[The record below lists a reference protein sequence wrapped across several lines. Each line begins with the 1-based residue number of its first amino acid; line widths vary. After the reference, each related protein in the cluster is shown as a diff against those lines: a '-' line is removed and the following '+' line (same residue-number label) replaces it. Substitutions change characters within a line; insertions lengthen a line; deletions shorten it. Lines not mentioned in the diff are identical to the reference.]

1 MIKLFLYP
9 KQSGYFF
16 PKTEIRRVAFSLL
29 LLLLVS
35 GQSRATNYYFSASGD
50 DLKNNGL
57 SVASPWKSLEKL
69 NLVMLHLQ
77 PGDSILFRRGDV
89 FDGEIRITKSGANQ
103 SVIYFGAYGNGK
115 KPVLNGTTKILAWE
129 KAGLNKWET
138 TCKANIEELT
148 NLFIN
153 GARQPLGRW
162 PNVTAPNR
170 GYLLVKWSSGRNKLI
185 SESIPDGSK
194 WHGAELVVR
203 NQRWVLD
210 RVPILATSGDTLTI
224 EPTSYNISTEFGFFV
239 CNHPSTLD
247 KNGEWC
253 FNKGTKRLTLY
264 SETNPSLFVIEAS
277 TIESLI
283 SIENQKFIVIENL
296 VLRGASS
303 IALTAMNARNITVR
317 NTEVVHSGANGVHFK
332 SCKNSVF
339 EYNKVTD
346 TNNQGFIF
354 QDCRGAVI
362 RRNEIINNGL
372 IAGMGANGANSYN
385 AMVVEGSS
393 NLIEYNKIDSVGY
406 IPLRFEGDSVTM
418 RYNLISNYCM
428 VKDDGGGI
436 YTWGFREGSP
446 FVERKIIGN
455 IVRNAIGAGHG
466 TNDSLRVSSEGIY
479 IDDRSPNVEIVGN
492 TVYKCGNIGIF
503 IHNANHVL
511 VRDNLVFDNG
521 TQLQMLSAGMP
532 EFTIRGCVI
541 KNNTFVSRTSAQK
554 IAAFLTD
561 EPMESIKLM
570 GLIDS
575 NYYCRPA
582 DPEMIMHCSYKLAG
596 NEINKTYS
604 LNEWKEQYG
613 YDQNSLPESVRFQYK
628 VNSLGEPRKIT
639 YGFYHEGKD
648 IWYDEKSTGEGERIK
663 AIIDLTGEL
672 DDHQKGMNKY
682 LILATNIDFK
692 QGEERKYLLR
702 FDTRSENSGEIIKAN
717 FKTKD
722 NQIVC
727 SKEFRLKQD
736 FQTNELLYVPAFAN
750 TPFERVNFE
759 FSDLQSPVW
768 IKNISFQE
776 ADVILPNPE
785 DHFLFF
791 VNDSENSRSFPVAK
805 GFIDVSGKVSRSSVM
820 LEPYSS
826 AIFFKK

>member
-1 MIKLFLYP
+1 MIKRFLYP
-9 KQSGYFF
+9 KQSDYSFS
-16 PKTEIRRVAFSLL
+16 KTETHWVAFFLL

-35 GQSRATNYYFSASGD
+35 GQSWGTNYYFSASGD
-50 DLKNNGL
+50 DLKNIGL
-57 SVASPWKSLEKL
+57 SVASPWRSLEKL
-69 NLVMLHLQ
+69 NLVMLQLQ
-77 PGDSILFRRGDV
+77 PGDSVLFRRGDV
-89 FDGEIRITKSGANQ
+89 FDGEIRITRSGTNQ
-103 SVIYFGAYGNGK
+103 SAIYFGAYGNGA
-115 KPVLNGTTKILAWE
+115 KPVLSGTTKISGWK

-138 TCKANIEELT
+138 TCNASVEELT
-148 NLFIN
+148 NLFVN
-153 GARQPLGRW
+153 GDQQPQGRW
-162 PNVTAPNR
+162 PNVSAPNR
-170 GYLLVKWSSGRNKLI
+170 GYLLVKWSSERNKL
-185 SESIPDGSK
+185 SSQSIPDASR
-194 WHGAELVVR
+194 WQGAELVIR

-210 RVPILATSGDTLTI
+210 RVPVLETSGDTLTV
-224 EPTSYNISTEFGFFV
+224 EPISYNISSEYGFFI
-239 CNHPSTLD
+239 CNHPETLD

-253 FNKGTKRLTLY
+253 FNKKTKKLTLY
-264 SETNPSLFVIEAS
+264 SEVNPSLSVIEAS

-283 SIENQKFIVIENL
+283 SFENQDFIVIENL
-296 VLRGASS
+296 VLRGASA
-303 IALTAMNARNITVR
+303 IALTAMNAKNITIR
-317 NTEVVHSGANGVHFK
+317 NTEIIYSGANGVHFK
-332 SCKNSVF
+332 SCKNPVF
-339 EYNKVTD
+339 EYNKVTE

-354 QDCRGAVI
+354 QDCHGSVI
-362 RRNEIINNGL
+362 RRNEIKNNGL

-436 YTWGFREGSP
+436 YTWGTRDGSP

-532 EFTIRGCVI
+532 DFTIRGCVI
-541 KNNTFVSRTSAQK
+541 KNNIFVSRTSAQK
-554 IAAFLTD
+554 IATFLTD

-582 DPEMIMHCSYKLAG
+582 DPEMIMHCSYKWAG

-604 LNEWKEQYG
+604 LSEWKQQYG
-613 YDQNSLPESVRFQYK
+613 YDQNSLPEPVRFQYK
-628 VNSLGEPRKIT
+628 INSLGEPRKIT

-648 IWYDEKSTGEGERIK
+648 TWYDEKSTGEGERKK
-663 AIIDLTGEL
+663 AIADLTG
-672 DDHQKGMNKY
+672 DPGSSQKGMNKY
-682 LILATNIDFK
+682 LILATNIEFK
-692 QGEERKYLLR
+692 KGEERKYLLR
-702 FDTRSENSGEIIKAN
+702 FDTKSEKSGEIIKAN

-736 FQTNELLYVPAFAN
+736 FQTNELLYVPAFVN

-776 ADVILPNPE
+776 ADVILPNLE
-785 DHFLFF
+785 DRFLFV
-791 VNDSENSRSFPVAK
+791 VNDSEISRTVPIAK
-805 GFIDVSGKVSRSSVM
+805 GFIDVSGKASRSSVI
-820 LEPYSS
+820 LRPYSS